1 MGLFYIFLPTRNY
14 SLSIDGRTVIVCG
27 RAISEAQQP
36 ALRPRGQKTDW
47 ENVSGFTKLVA
58 ADLLFLQG
66 NRFQT

>member
-1 MGLFYIFLPTRNY
+1 MGLIYIFLPTRNC

-27 RAISEAQQP
+27 RAVSEAQQP
-36 ALRPRGQKTDW
+36 AWPRGQKTDW